1 MPEYGFLERRV
12 KKVSNDL
19 LRLRQYYHSLLG
31 QQKIFDQCQQGNINH
46 YPVNTLKQEIDELLS
61 NFPNSVPPFNPEDFF
76 SHAPGGKSSY
86 YNCPG
91 IRSYLSRVL
100 GRLMIA
106 IDEPRVTPVTEK
118 RDFSFLH
125 DSELRSI
132 IERDFSEIQRAF
144 ISRCWKSVIILCGAA
159 IETVLAD
166 LLMVNSVQATAS
178 AKAPD
183 QQDITRWDLFDLIEV
198 CVDLKLVTQGV
209 EKLSH
214 PIREYRNLVHP
225 GRELREKLVFDAEE
239 ARIALEVLNIV
250 FRDLSQ

>member
-1 MPEYGFLERRV
+1 M
-12 KKVSNDL
+12 SNDL

-61 NFPNSVPPFNPEDFF
+61 NFPNSVPPFNPQDFY
-76 SHAPGGKSSY
+76 SHVPGGKSSY
-86 YNCPG
+86 YNCAG

-159 IETVLAD
+159 IEAVLAD
-166 LLMVNSVQATAS
+166 LLMVNSVQAMAS

-250 FRDLSQ
+250 FRDLSNKLK